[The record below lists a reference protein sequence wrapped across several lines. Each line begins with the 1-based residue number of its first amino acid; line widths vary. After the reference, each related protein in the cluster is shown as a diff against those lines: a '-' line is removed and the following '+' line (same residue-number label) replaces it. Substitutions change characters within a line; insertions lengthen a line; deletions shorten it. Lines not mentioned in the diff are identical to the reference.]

1 MKRRNFIKTAVLGS
15 IAAGV
20 SLKTGLLSAQS
31 GNAGAAAEGNYDLIA
46 VMGGEPEAMY
56 AKAIE
61 AMGGIK
67 KFVKPGQKV
76 VIKPNI
82 GWDKTPQMAANT
94 NPQLVSAIVKDCLNA
109 GAQEVTVFDHTC
121 DSWMPC
127 YKNSGI
133 EDAAK
138 AAGGKIGYAHEEKY
152 YRTVNLPKGQRMTE
166 CKVHEAILDADVWIN
181 VPVLKNHDGAR
192 MSVAMKNLMG
202 IVWNRRYLHS
212 NDLQQCIAD
221 LSTLDKKPALNI
233 VDAYRIMTKN
243 GPRGRSE
250 ADVQTPKALFM
261 STDIVAVDTA
271 AVSFFNQFVNM
282 PLADVKHINIANT
295 MKTGTSNLDGLKI
308 QRIKL

>member
-1 MKRRNFIKTAVLGS
+1 MKRRNFIKTAILSS

-31 GNAGAAAEGNYDLIA
+31 GNAGAGAKSDCDLVA

-94 NPQLVSAIVKDCLNA
+94 NPQLVGAIVKDCLNA
-109 GAQEVTVFDHTC
+109 GAKEVVVFDHTC
-121 DSWMPC
+121 DSWQPC
-127 YKNSGI
+127 YKSSGI
-133 EDAAK
+133 EEATK

-152 YRTVNLPKGQRMTE
+152 YRTVSLPKGKRMTE
-166 CKVHEAILDADVWIN
+166 CKIHEAILDADVWIN
-181 VPVLKNHDGAR
+181 VPILKNHDGAR
-192 MSVAMKNLMG
+192 MSIAMKNLLG

-221 LSTLDKKPALNI
+221 LATLDKKPTLNI
-233 VDAYRIMTKN
+233 VDAYRILTKN

-261 STDIVAVDTA
+261 SADMVAVDTA
-271 AVSFFNQFVNM
+271 AVAFFNQFVNM
-282 PLADVKHINIANT
+282 PLADVKHINMASD
-295 MKTGTSNLDGLKI
+295 MKTGTSDLDKLKI